1 MSQPAGTGTE
11 QALRTDDLFR
21 ALANQPRRVVLF
33 HLHQHGAATMDDLLD
48 VVLDLIDIEREVGTT
63 GELARTRMRTALIA
77 YHLPLLER
85 YGLVAYDRIHDVIE
99 LGVAP
104 DDLGAWLDLAVR
116 RELRWRDPEP
126 ESEKESGEEITVLI
140 VDDDPHTVDLLEHF
154 IPERHADLG
163 VVTATN
169 APDAFSIMKGGDVDC
184 VVSDYWMPAI
194 DGIEFLR
201 AVRDDYPEMP
211 FILFTNKGSEEVA
224 SQAIANNVTAYVP
237 KGTGPEQ
244 YDRLAQ
250 QIRRAVTRGNR

>member
-1 MSQPAGTGTE
+1 MSQPAGTGAE
-11 QALRTDDLFR
+11 QALRTDDLFY
-21 ALANQPRRVVLF
+21 ALASQPRRVVLF

-48 VVLDLIDIEREVGTT
+48 VVVDLTDIEGEVGTT
-63 GELARTRMRTALIA
+63 GELARSRIRTALTA
-77 YHLPLLER
+77 HHLPLLER
-85 YGLVAYDRIHDVIE
+85 YGLVAYDRLHDVIE

-116 RELRWRDPEP
+116 RELRWREP
-126 ESEKESGEEITVLI
+126 DEENNSSTEEISVLV

-154 IPERHADLG
+154 IPERHTDIG

-169 APDAFSIMKGGDVDC
+169 APDAFSIMKGGEVDC

-224 SQAIANNVTAYVP
+224 SQAIENNVTAYVP